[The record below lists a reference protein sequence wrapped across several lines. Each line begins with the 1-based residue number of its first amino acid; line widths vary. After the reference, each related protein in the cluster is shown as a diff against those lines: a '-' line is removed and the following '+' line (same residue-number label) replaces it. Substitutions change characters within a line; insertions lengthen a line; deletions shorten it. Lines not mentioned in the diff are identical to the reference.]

1 VGVLDIR
8 AGQRR
13 RVRVNAHAGVKAI
26 LGYDI
31 VEGVSIDD
39 YEAWLADIHFP
50 DLLANPHLDRLV
62 MNTVDHP
69 IVATSAGTS
78 PMHDPAT
85 FYRIVELHFA
95 DHDAYDRYLKW
106 FDANPI
112 PLERSPAGR
121 TEFRFYVLTD
131 SSVVDRDAPYRV
143 PPG

>member
-1 VGVLDIR
+1 
-8 AGQRR
+8 
-13 RVRVNAHAGVKAI
+13 VNAPAGVKAI

-31 VEGVSIDD
+31 VDGVSIDD
-39 YEAWLADIHFP
+39 YEAWLADVHFP
-50 DLLANPHLDRLV
+50 DLLANPYLDRLV
-62 MNTVDHP
+62 MNTIDRP

-78 PMHDPAT
+78 PMDDPTT

-112 PLERSPAGR
+112 PMERSPAGR
-121 TEFRFYVLTD
+121 TKFQFYVLTD
-131 SSVVDRDAPYRV
+131 SSVVDRANPYRV

>member
-1 VGVLDIR
+1 MT
-8 AGQRR
+8 AP
-13 RVRVNAHAGVKAI
+13 AGVKAI

-31 VEGVSIDD
+31 VDGVSIDD
-39 YEAWLADIHFP
+39 YEAWLADVHFP

-62 MNTVDHP
+62 VNTVDRP

-78 PMHDPAT
+78 PMNDPAM

-95 DHDAYDRYLKW
+95 DHEAYDHYLSW

-112 PLERSPAGR
+112 PVERSAAGR

-131 SSVVDRDAPYRV
+131 SSVVDRDAPYRA
-143 PPG
+143 PPRQ